1 MEITRL
7 GCAGPA
13 AREGVHLGPEEQ
25 GEIGGDDGRGSEAG
39 EGAFREAFY
48 ERKPERAS
56 AVGLATIQDA
66 ANLDGV
72 GIGADKSRYYS
83 AIRSRGSSVPWRF
96 HVARGWQH

>member
-25 GEIGGDDGRGSEAG
+25 GEIGGDDRRGSEAG

-83 AIRSRGSSVPWRF
+83 AIRSRGSSVP
-96 HVARGWQH
+96 